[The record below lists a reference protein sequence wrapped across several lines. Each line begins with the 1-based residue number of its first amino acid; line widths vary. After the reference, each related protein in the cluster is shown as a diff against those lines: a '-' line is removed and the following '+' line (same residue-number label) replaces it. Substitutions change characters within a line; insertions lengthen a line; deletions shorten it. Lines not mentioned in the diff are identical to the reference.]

1 MSPTL
6 TIVLIIVVLVV
17 IAAIV
22 YGVQAGR
29 RKKLQSTFGPE
40 YDRAVADTG
49 SRTEAEKELRERE
62 KRHAELELKPLS
74 PESQAKYSADWEEVQ
89 LKFVD
94 DPAEAVGTAD
104 DLVTRLITE
113 RGYPTRDYEDR
124 LADLSVEHA
133 RTLGHYRDA
142 HEISERNRSGSA
154 STEDLRQALVHYRAL
169 FADLLGTDPVPSTSE
184 SVDSAPAAGVGSGES
199 VRVDD
204 SASVSASDRDVAS
217 AAADGRDAAS
227 VPAADHDAASAPADG
242 RDAASVPAADHDAAS
257 VPAGG
262 RDAAEAGRSDSSDL
276 PVSGAD
282 TDAERP
288 VAATTEDTRETPAPA
303 PRKAADDTT
312 TTASDTS
319 R

>member
-1 MSPTL
+1 MSPIL

-29 RKKLQSTFGPE
+29 RKRLQSTFGPE

-62 KRHAELELKPLS
+62 RRHSELELKPLS
-74 PESQAKYSADWEEVQ
+74 PQSQAKYAADWEEVQ
-89 LKFVD
+89 IQFVD
-94 DPAEAVGTAD
+94 NPSEAVGTAD
-104 DLVTRLITE
+104 ELVTRLIAE

-133 RTLGHYRDA
+133 STLQHYRDA
-142 HEISERNRSGSA
+142 HEISERSRAGEA

-169 FADLLGTDPVPSTSE
+169 FADLLGTEP
-184 SVDSAPAAGVGSGES
+184 
-199 VRVDD
+199 
-204 SASVSASDRDVAS
+204 
-217 AAADGRDAAS
+217 
-227 VPAADHDAASAPADG
+227 VPAADAAPA
-242 RDAASVPAADHDAAS
+242 AAGVPDSPAA
-257 VPAGG
+257 V
-262 RDAAEAGRSDSSDL
+262 

-282 TDAERP
+282 TPAERP
-288 VAATTEDTRETPAPA
+288 ATATTEDEPSTPDTTSSAPT
-303 PRKAADDTT
+303 PRTAADDTT
-312 TTASDTS
+312 TTASDTT